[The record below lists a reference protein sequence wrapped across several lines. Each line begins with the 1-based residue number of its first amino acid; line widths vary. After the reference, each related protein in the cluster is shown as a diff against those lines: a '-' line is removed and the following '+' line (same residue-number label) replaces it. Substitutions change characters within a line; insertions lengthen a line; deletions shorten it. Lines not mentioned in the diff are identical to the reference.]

1 MQKYRFTIIG
11 LALAVAIVLPWVVAY
26 RSDKAVQYHYG
37 LVEGR
42 QLECVAIDGT
52 HFDRYYCL
60 VFDSSM
66 EVRVNYGHGQ
76 ILLDGRPLQFP
87 LGQNICFLK
96 PNGHTDFLK
105 IADRDITPDFEGR
118 SEIYY
123 IFGKVPHLK
132 HFTFGVP
139 RTEFIAQKFQNLN

>member
-1 MQKYRFTIIG
+1 MRKYVLTIIG
-11 LALAVAIVLPWVVAY
+11 LVLAVAIVLPWVAAY
-26 RSDKAVQYHYG
+26 RSDEAVQYHYG

-60 VFDSSM
+60 VFDSSA
-66 EVRVNYGHGQ
+66 EARVNYGHGH
-76 ILLDGRPLQFP
+76 ILLDGRPLKFP
-87 LGQNICFLK
+87 LGQNIGFLQS
-96 PNGHTDFLK
+96 NGRIDYSK
-105 IADRDITPDFEGR
+105 VADRDITPDFKGH

-139 RTEFIAQKFQNLN
+139 RTDFVAQRFQKLN